1 MKFLSLISVLFFSF
15 QSFAGL
21 GEDFNKLKN
30 SGTDYEVVGAVCE
43 EVTKLRF
50 QEEFPAPRYAVT
62 TGVEY
67 GDGSRTIGELDVV
80 VYEAQTNQVLR
91 VAEVK
96 CWKDNAGAIAK
107 AHDQRNRFIRTLKSG
122 RTVYF
127 RSLNSQTQFRK
138 DHFMRNQQYM
148 AVAPKGSK
156 SAGFDV
162 ELEYELKELMQLRQM
177 MIQCQSK
184 QVCARPN
191 SRR

>member
-1 MKFLSLISVLFFSF
+1 MKLFSSALVFFLSL
-15 QSFAGL
+15 QSLAGL
-21 GEDFNKLKN
+21 GEDFRDLRHT
-30 SGTDYEVVGAVCE
+30 GADFEVVGTVCE
-43 EVTKLRF
+43 EVTRLRF

-80 VYEAQTNQVLR
+80 VYEAQTNQVHR

-138 DHFMRNQQYM
+138 DHFMINQQYM
-148 AVAPKGSK
+148 A
-156 SAGFDV
+156 
-162 ELEYELKELMQLRQM
+162 
-177 MIQCQSK
+177 
-184 QVCARPN
+184 
-191 SRR
+191 